1 MDWLTDWLHGSLI
14 ISLMDCMTDC
24 MAHWLTHW
32 WTDWLTDSLHGSLT
46 NSLMDWLT
54 HCMAH
59 WLTHWLTDWLTAW
72 THWWTAWQT
81 DWLTAWQA
89 GIISGLGGGGF
100 FISLGELE
108 VVFYSLGSCGE
119 GLGGGEYIGLGGGGG
134 GVSPALNINPW
145 QVSLMLFT
153 FTVSARLMEGV
164 NAKSMRIS
172 YTSQPTNSSMA
183 KLES

>member
-1 MDWLTDWLHGSLI
+1 M
-14 ISLMDCMTDC
+14 
-24 MAHWLTHW
+24 
-32 WTDWLTDSLHGSLT
+32 
-46 NSLMDWLT
+46 
-54 HCMAH
+54 
-59 WLTHWLTDWLTAW
+59 
-72 THWWTAWQT
+72 
-81 DWLTAWQA
+81 
-89 GIISGLGGGGF
+89 
-100 FISLGELE
+100 GELE

-119 GLGGGEYIGLGGGGG
+119 GLGGGGGSSLVWGGGGGG

-153 FTVSARLMEGV
+153 FTGSARLMEGV